1 MIAIL
6 VLGLGLLG
14 TQQIARAQTI
24 TCSASN
30 LVDVTLTS
38 GARWQMCWETRTLE
52 GIVLHD
58 ITYTAPGQPAR
69 MVLSQANLAQIH
81 VPYDDNGAR
90 FHDVSDY
97 GLGGNNLNDLTP
109 GDCPNGTLV
118 RDGTKDVL
126 CQQIEAAGYTYK
138 FYATQQQG
146 HSLKLFSVSHIGQ
159 YNYIPELQF
168 YENGVIEFG
177 VGATGKLQRFGT
189 NPAYGWPMNSA
200 NNNYGISHMHNYYW
214 RLDFDINGTPNDDQV
229 EEIEFTPNGAR
240 DLFTLGR
247 TAFTTEAARA
257 VSPLTF
263 RSWRVRDTAA
273 TNADGHAISYHLEA
287 EPAHLFHGPSYE
299 PFTQNELYL
308 TVNKVCEK
316 LASHNPTTGG
326 CGGDLSAFVNGE
338 SLSGADL
345 ILWYGL
351 SFHHLARDEDESHM
365 SPHWS
370 SFKIVPRDWSAT
382 NPIVGAGTS
391 TPATATAT
399 VTATVAS
406 STVTATVMS
415 PTATGT
421 VASPTPT
428 VTVTPGPSATP
439 THTSTP
445 IPPTN
450 TPAPGQELIVNG
462 GFEGS
467 ASPWSLTGHAAWS
480 SGPNPHGGTSYFSMA
495 NVNNAKGTLYQQI
508 TIPSGTAPVLTFW
521 LNVISSETTTTAAND
536 VLYVEIRNSA
546 GALLQTPATFS
557 NLQRGSAGDYIQ
569 RGAFNLGAF
578 AGQTIRVQFRVVS
591 NGSLLTT
598 FLIDDVS
605 VR

>member
-1 MIAIL
+1 MAIVL
-6 VLGLGLLG
+6 ALGLGLLG
-14 TQQIARAQTI
+14 TQMTARAQTI
-24 TCSASN
+24 TCSPSN
-30 LVDVTLTS
+30 LVDVTLSS

-69 MVLSQANLAQIH
+69 MVLAQANLAQIH

-109 GDCPNGTLV
+109 GDCPNGTLI

-126 CQQIEAAGYTYK
+126 CQQIQATGYAYK
-138 FYATQQQG
+138 FYTTQQQG
-146 HSLKLFSVSHIGQ
+146 HALNLFSVSHIGQ
-159 YNYIPELQF
+159 YNYVPELHF
-168 YENGVIEFG
+168 YDNGVIEFG

-189 NPAYGWPMNSA
+189 NPAYGWPMNSG
-200 NNNYGISHMHNYYW
+200 NTSYGVSHMHNYYW

-247 TAFTTEAARA
+247 TPLTTEAARA

-263 RSWRVRDTAA
+263 RSWRVRDTAT

-308 TVNKVCEK
+308 TVNKTCEK
-316 LASHNPTTGG
+316 FVSHNPTTGG
-326 CGGDLSAFVNGE
+326 CGGDVSAFVNGE

-345 ILWYGL
+345 VLWYGL

-382 NPIVGAGTS
+382 NPLVGAGTATTTF
-391 TPATATAT
+391 TPGASATATQTPTATAT
-399 VTATVAS
+399 VMPGATATE
-406 STVTATVMS
+406 TQT
-415 PTATGT
+415 PTAT
-421 VASPTPT
+421 APT
-428 VTVTPGPSATP
+428 S
-439 THTSTP
+439 
-445 IPPTN
+445 

-467 ASPWSLTGHAAWS
+467 ASSWTLTGHTTWS
-480 SGPNPHGGTSYFSMA
+480 NGPNPHSGAGYLSLG
-495 NVNNAKGTLYQQI
+495 NVISAKGTAYQQI
-508 TIPSGTAPVLTFW
+508 SVASGTAPGLTFW
-521 LNVISSETTTTAAND
+521 LNVTSNETTTTAAND
-536 VLYVEIRNSA
+536 ILYVEIRNTA
-546 GALLQTPATFS
+546 GNLLQTLATYS
-557 NLQRGSAGDYIQ
+557 NLDRGSPGAYVQ
-569 RGAFNLGAF
+569 RGAFNLGAY
-578 AGQTIRVQFRVVS
+578 AGQTIRVQFRVTG
-591 NGSLLTT
+591 NGSLTTSFLT
-598 FLIDDVS
+598 DDVS

>member
-1 MIAIL
+1 MDLAIVL
-6 VLGLGLLG
+6 ALGLGLLG
-14 TQQIARAQTI
+14 TQGTARAQTI
-24 TCSASN
+24 TCSPSN
-30 LVDVTLTS
+30 LVDVTLSS

-69 MVLSQANLAQIH
+69 MVLAQANLAQIH

-109 GDCPNGTLV
+109 GDCPNGTLI
-118 RDGTKDVL
+118 RDGAKDVL
-126 CQQIEAAGYTYK
+126 CQQVQSAGYAYK
-138 FYATQQQG
+138 YYTTQQQG
-146 HSLKLFSVSHIGQ
+146 HALNLFSVSHIGQ
-159 YNYIPELQF
+159 YNYIPELHF
-168 YENGVIEFG
+168 YDSGVIEFG
-177 VGATGKLQRFGT
+177 VGATGKLQRYGT
-189 NPAYGWPMNSA
+189 NPAYGWPLNSG
-200 NNNYGISHMHNYYW
+200 NTNYGVSHMHNYYW

-229 EEIEFTPNGAR
+229 EELEFTPNAAR

-247 TAFTTEAARA
+247 TPFTTEAARA

-263 RSWRVRDTAA
+263 RSWRVRDTVAA
-273 TNADGHAISYHLEA
+273 NTDGHAISYHIEA

-308 TVNKVCEK
+308 TVNKTCEK
-316 LASHNPTTGG
+316 LASHNPTSGG

-345 ILWYGL
+345 VVWYGL

-370 SFKIVPRDWSAT
+370 SFQIVPRDWSAT
-382 NPIVGAGTS
+382 NPM
-391 TPATATAT
+391 
-399 VTATVAS
+399 VT
-406 STVTATVMS
+406 
-415 PTATGT
+415 TATGTPLTPTAT

-428 VTVTPGPSATP
+428 ATVTPGPSATA
-439 THTSTP
+439 TQTSTP
-445 IPPTN
+445 VTPTS

-467 ASPWSLTGHAAWS
+467 ASSWNLTGHATWS
-480 SGPNPHGGTSYFSMA
+480 SGPNPHSGTGYLSMA
-495 NVNNAKGTLYQQI
+495 NVNNAKGTVYQQI
-508 TIPSGTAPVLTFW
+508 TVPSGTTPLLTFW
-521 LNVISSETTTTAAND
+521 LNVTSSETTTTAAND

-557 NLQRGSAGDYIQ
+557 NLHRGTAGDYVQ

-605 VR
+605 LR

>member
-1 MIAIL
+1 MGMAIVL
-6 VLGLGLLG
+6 ALGLGLLG
-14 TQQIARAQTI
+14 TQQAARAQTI

-58 ITYTAPGQPAR
+58 ITYTAPGQPER
-69 MVLSQANLAQIH
+69 MVLAQANLAQVH

-90 FHDVSDY
+90 FHDLSDY
-97 GLGGNNLNDLTP
+97 GLGGNNLDDLTP
-109 GDCPNGTLV
+109 GDCPNGTLI
-118 RDGTKDVL
+118 RDGSKDVL
-126 CQQIEAAGYTYK
+126 CRQIQPEGYAYK
-138 FYATQQQG
+138 YYATQQQG
-146 HSLKLFSVSHIGQ
+146 YALNLFSVSHIGQ
-159 YNYIPELQF
+159 YNYVPELHF
-168 YENGVIEFG
+168 YDNGVIEFG
-177 VGATGKLQRFGT
+177 VGATGQLQRLGS
-189 NPAYGWPMNSA
+189 NPAYGWPLNA
-200 NNNYGISHMHNYYW
+200 GNTTYGISHMHNYYW

-229 EEIEFTPNGAR
+229 EQIEFTPNGAR
-240 DLFTLGR
+240 ELFTIGQ
-247 TAFTTEAARA
+247 TPFTTEAARA
-257 VSPLTF
+257 VSPVTF
-263 RSWRVRDTAA
+263 RSWRIKDTVAS
-273 TNADGHAISYHLEA
+273 NADGHAISYHLEA
-287 EPAHLFHGPSYE
+287 EPSHLFHGPSYE
-299 PFTQNELYL
+299 PFTQNELYV
-308 TVNKVCEK
+308 TVNKPCEK
-316 LASHNPTTGG
+316 FVSHNPTTGG
-326 CGGDLSAFVNGE
+326 CGGDVSAFVNGE

-345 ILWYGL
+345 VVWYGL
-351 SFHHLARDEDESHM
+351 SFHHLARDEDQTYM

-382 NPIVGAGTS
+382 NPMVGAGTS
-391 TPATATAT
+391 TPPTATITATVASPT
-399 VTATVAS
+399 VTATVL
-406 STVTATVMS
+406 S
-415 PTATGT
+415 PTAE
-421 VASPTPT
+421 
-428 VTVTPGPSATP
+428 VTVTPGPSATA
-439 THTSTP
+439 TQTSTP
-445 IPPTN
+445 ITPTS

-480 SGPNPHGGTSYFSMA
+480 SGPNPHSGTGYFSLA

-508 TIPSGTAPVLTFW
+508 TVPSGAAPVLTFW
-521 LNVISSETTTTAAND
+521 LNVISSETTPTVAND

-557 NLQRGSAGDYIQ
+557 NLHRGAAGDYIQ

-591 NGSLLTT
+591 NGSLITT